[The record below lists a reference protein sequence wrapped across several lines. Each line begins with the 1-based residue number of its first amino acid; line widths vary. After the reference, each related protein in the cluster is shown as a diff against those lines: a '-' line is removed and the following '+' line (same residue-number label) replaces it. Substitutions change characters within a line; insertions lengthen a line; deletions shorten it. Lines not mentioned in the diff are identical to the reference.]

1 LSSQNEKRRKQ
12 YAEDKDYREAILARN
27 RAFRVAH
34 RDEINA
40 RAREAYAKDDGYR
53 ARKRRS
59 GNKWYSPEKRLAQVY
74 GLSPQDYDAML
85 AEQEGVCAIC
95 KTRPDKP
102 LFVDHSHATGK
113 VRGLLCR
120 PCNFSLGF
128 MRDDPRLTAAATK
141 YLLKDG
147 GPRRQADIGS
157 QQETWQC
164 PHYRRVGGRPQRG
177 RRRLEYRRERVDSFR
192 RCAPGTPTS
201 SALPPGTPRACSS
214 A

>member
-1 LSSQNEKRRKQ
+1 MSSQNEKRRKQ

-40 RAREAYAKDDGYR
+40 RAR
-53 ARKRRS
+53 
-59 GNKWYSPEKRLAQVY
+59 PEKRLAQVY

-85 AEQEGVCAIC
+85 AEQGGVCAIC

-128 MRDDPRLTAAATK
+128 MRDDPRLTAAATE
-141 YLLKDG
+141 YLLKAAARD
-147 GPRRQADIGS
+147 DK
-157 QQETWQC
+157 
-164 PHYRRVGGRPQRG
+164 
-177 RRRLEYRRERVDSFR
+177 
-192 RCAPGTPTS
+192 PT
-201 SALPPGTPRACSS
+201 
-214 A
+214 

>member
-1 LSSQNEKRRKQ
+1 MSSQNEKRRKQ

-40 RAREAYAKDDGYR
+40 RAR
-53 ARKRRS
+53 
-59 GNKWYSPEKRLAQVY
+59 PEKRLAQVY

-85 AEQEGVCAIC
+85 AEQGGVCAIC

-120 PCNFSLGF
+120 LCNFRLGF
-128 MRDDPRLTAAATK
+128 MRDDPRLTAAATE
-141 YLLKDG
+141 YLLKAAARDDK
-147 GPRRQADIGS
+147 PK
-157 QQETWQC
+157 
-164 PHYRRVGGRPQRG
+164 
-177 RRRLEYRRERVDSFR
+177 
-192 RCAPGTPTS
+192 
-201 SALPPGTPRACSS
+201 
-214 A
+214 

>member
-1 LSSQNEKRRKQ
+1 MHRPHAGAGHLPAGRRDVAHCRHAGKAGRAGLARPATGIRGASLSSQNEKRRKQ

-40 RAREAYAKDDGYR
+40 SAREAYARDDGYR

-85 AEQEGVCAIC
+85 AEQGGVCAIC

-141 YLLKDG
+141 YLLKTAARD
-147 GPRRQADIGS
+147 DK
-157 QQETWQC
+157 
-164 PHYRRVGGRPQRG
+164 
-177 RRRLEYRRERVDSFR
+177 
-192 RCAPGTPTS
+192 PT
-201 SALPPGTPRACSS
+201 
-214 A
+214 